1 LKTNDAS
8 PGGRAADGASPSAN
22 ARGMLYMLLAT
33 IALTGMHT
41 LVRFLSAEMHAFEI
55 TFFRNLFGLVAMA
68 PLMLRAGIGGLR
80 SRQPGLQLFRSV
92 LGLFAMLLW
101 FYGLSVV
108 PIAEATALSFT
119 AAIFGSIAAWLF
131 LGERMRLRRWSAVA
145 TGFAGALIILRP
157 GFQNMDTG
165 AWMVLASSMFWALAL
180 VTVKRLSTTDSTVC
194 IVAWNSVLL
203 TIFSFPIALPVWT
216 TPTPSQLGWFAVIGV
231 LATLGH
237 LAMTNAFRLADV
249 TALFPVDFSRLL
261 WASLL
266 GYLVFAE
273 IPDLGTWVGGAFI
286 FASTTYITY
295 RERRV
300 RRK

>member
-1 LKTNDAS
+1 
-8 PGGRAADGASPSAN
+8 
-22 ARGMLYMLLAT
+22 MLYMLLAT
-33 IALTGMHT
+33 ITLTGMHT

-80 SRQPGLQLFRSV
+80 SRQPGLQLFRSM

-101 FYGLSVV
+101 FYGLGVV

-180 VTVKRLSTTDSTVC
+180 VTVKRLSTTDSAVC

-237 LAMTNAFRLADV
+237 LAMTNAVRLADA
-249 TALFPVDFSRLL
+249 TALFPVDFTRLL

-273 IPDLGTWVGGAFI
+273 IPDFGTWIGGAII
-286 FASTTYITY
+286 FASTTYITF

-300 RRK
+300 RGK